1 MKPPGPLFPLACKSA
16 PLCWVTMGACKCTW
30 PPAAPS
36 TAAAFAVTT
45 AVLVM
50 LRLWPALIETVPP
63 DALLIT
69 LLATVLLAVALFTEV
84 LLTAELICRG
94 DGGGA
99 KVRLMAGVKLKV
111 LLVEPLVVPP
121 VAAAELLD
129 ALLDALLAEPVD
141 APALEPAATLMMV
154 V

>member
-1 MKPPGPLFPLACKSA
+1 
-16 PLCWVTMGACKCTW
+16 
-30 PPAAPS
+30 
-36 TAAAFAVTT
+36 
-45 AVLVM
+45 M
-50 LRLWPALIETVPP
+50 LRLWPALIEIVPP
-63 DALLIT
+63 AALLIT
-69 LLATVLLAVALFTEV
+69 LLATVLLSVVLFTAV

-111 LLVEPLVVPP
+111 LLVVPP

-129 ALLDALLAEPVD
+129 ALLDALIVEPGD
-141 APALEPAATLMMV
+141 TPALEPAATLMIV

>member
-1 MKPPGPLFPLACKSA
+1 
-16 PLCWVTMGACKCTW
+16 
-30 PPAAPS
+30 
-36 TAAAFAVTT
+36 
-45 AVLVM
+45 M

-69 LLATVLLAVALFTEV
+69 LLAAVLLAVVLFTEV

-111 LLVEPLVVPP
+111 LLVAPPAEVVVPLVVPLAVLL
-121 VAAAELLD
+121 VALLVD
-129 ALLDALLAEPVD
+129 AL
-141 APALEPAATLMMV
+141 ALEPAATLMMV

>member
-1 MKPPGPLFPLACKSA
+1 
-16 PLCWVTMGACKCTW
+16 
-30 PPAAPS
+30 
-36 TAAAFAVTT
+36 
-45 AVLVM
+45 M

-69 LLATVLLAVALFTEV
+69 LLATV

-111 LLVEPLVVPP
+111 LLVEPLV
-121 VAAAELLD
+121 AAAELLD

-141 APALEPAATLMMV
+141 APALEPAATLMIV

>member
-1 MKPPGPLFPLACKSA
+1 MALTS
-16 PLCWVTMGACKCTW
+16 
-30 PPAAPS
+30 
-36 TAAAFAVTT
+36 

-63 DALLIT
+63 AALFIT
-69 LLATVLLAVALFTEV
+69 LLATVLLAVELFTEA

-111 LLVEPLVVPP
+111 LLVEPP
-121 VAAAELLD
+121 VAVAELLD
-129 ALLDALLAEPVD
+129 ALLVEPVD
-141 APALEPAATLMMV
+141 TPALEPAATLMMV

>member
-1 MKPPGPLFPLACKSA
+1 
-16 PLCWVTMGACKCTW
+16 
-30 PPAAPS
+30 
-36 TAAAFAVTT
+36 
-45 AVLVM
+45 M

-63 DALLIT
+63 AALLIT
-69 LLATVLLAVALFTEV
+69 LLA
-84 LLTAELICRG
+84 AELICRG

-111 LLVEPLVVPP
+111 LLVEPLV
-121 VAAAELLD
+121 AAAE
-129 ALLDALLAEPVD
+129 LLDALLAEPVD

>member
-1 MKPPGPLFPLACKSA
+1 
-16 PLCWVTMGACKCTW
+16 
-30 PPAAPS
+30 
-36 TAAAFAVTT
+36 
-45 AVLVM
+45 M

-63 DALLIT
+63 VALLIT
-69 LLATVLLAVALFTEV
+69 LLAAV

-111 LLVEPLVVPP
+111 LLVVPLVALL
-121 VAAAELLD
+121 VALLVD
-129 ALLDALLAEPVD
+129 AL
-141 APALEPAATLMMV
+141 ALEPAATLMMV

>member
-1 MKPPGPLFPLACKSA
+1 
-16 PLCWVTMGACKCTW
+16 
-30 PPAAPS
+30 
-36 TAAAFAVTT
+36 
-45 AVLVM
+45 M

-69 LLATVLLAVALFTEV
+69 LLATVLLAVVLFTEV
-84 LLTAELICRG
+84 LLTAELICIG

-99 KVRLMAGVKLKV
+99 KLRLMAGVKLKV
-111 LLVEPLVVPP
+111 PLVV
-121 VAAAELLD
+121 LLVV
-129 ALLDALLAEPVD
+129 LLVD

>member
-1 MKPPGPLFPLACKSA
+1 
-16 PLCWVTMGACKCTW
+16 MGACRCTW

-63 DALLIT
+63 AALLIT
-69 LLATVLLAVALFTEV
+69 LLAAV

-111 LLVEPLVVPP
+111 LLVVLL

-129 ALLDALLAEPVD
+129 ASLVTEPADALVD
-141 APALEPAATLMMV
+141 ALALEPAATLMMV

>member
-1 MKPPGPLFPLACKSA
+1 
-16 PLCWVTMGACKCTW
+16 
-30 PPAAPS
+30 
-36 TAAAFAVTT
+36 
-45 AVLVM
+45 M

-69 LLATVLLAVALFTEV
+69 LLAAV

-111 LLVEPLVVPP
+111 LLVVPLVA
-121 VAAAELLD
+121 VAE
-129 ALLDALLAEPVD
+129 LLDALLAEPADALVD
-141 APALEPAATLMMV
+141 ALALEPAATLMMV

>member
-1 MKPPGPLFPLACKSA
+1 
-16 PLCWVTMGACKCTW
+16 
-30 PPAAPS
+30 
-36 TAAAFAVTT
+36 
-45 AVLVM
+45 M

-69 LLATVLLAVALFTEV
+69 LLATVLLAVVLFTEV
-84 LLTAELICRG
+84 LLTAELICSG

-111 LLVEPLVVPP
+111 LLVVLLVEPP
-121 VAAAELLD
+121 AEV
-129 ALLDALLAEPVD
+129 AEPVD

>member
-1 MKPPGPLFPLACKSA
+1 MAL
-16 PLCWVTMGACKCTW
+16 
-30 PPAAPS
+30 
-36 TAAAFAVTT
+36 TT

-63 DALLIT
+63 VALLIT
-69 LLATVLLAVALFTEV
+69 LLAAVLLAVVLFTEA

-111 LLVEPLVVPP
+111 LLVVPLVALL
-121 VAAAELLD
+121 VALLVD
-129 ALLDALLAEPVD
+129 AL
-141 APALEPAATLMMV
+141 ALEPAATLMMV

>member
-1 MKPPGPLFPLACKSA
+1 
-16 PLCWVTMGACKCTW
+16 
-30 PPAAPS
+30 
-36 TAAAFAVTT
+36 
-45 AVLVM
+45 M

-111 LLVEPLVVPP
+111 LLFVQP
-121 VAAAELLD
+121 VSVAEIVDELLF
-129 ALLDALLAEPVD
+129 ALLSEPVD
-141 APALEPAATLMMV
+141 AHALEPAATLMMV

>member
-1 MKPPGPLFPLACKSA
+1 
-16 PLCWVTMGACKCTW
+16 
-30 PPAAPS
+30 
-36 TAAAFAVTT
+36 
-45 AVLVM
+45 M

-63 DALLIT
+63 AALLIT
-69 LLATVLLAVALFTEV
+69 LLATV

-111 LLVEPLVVPP
+111 LLVVLL

-129 ALLDALLAEPVD
+129 TLLDTLLDALLAEPVD
-141 APALEPAATLMMV
+141 ALVEALALEPAATLMMV

>member
-1 MKPPGPLFPLACKSA
+1 MKPPGPLLPLACKSA

-63 DALLIT
+63 AALLIT
-69 LLATVLLAVALFTEV
+69 LLA
-84 LLTAELICRG
+84 AELICRG

>member
-1 MKPPGPLFPLACKSA
+1 
-16 PLCWVTMGACKCTW
+16 
-30 PPAAPS
+30 
-36 TAAAFAVTT
+36 
-45 AVLVM
+45 M

-69 LLATVLLAVALFTEV
+69 LLATVLL
-84 LLTAELICRG
+84 TAELICSG

-111 LLVEPLVVPP
+111 LLVEPP
-121 VAAAELLD
+121 VAVTELLD
-129 ALLDALLAEPVD
+129 APLVTEPADAPVD
-141 APALEPAATLMMV
+141 ALVLEPAATLMMV

>member
-1 MKPPGPLFPLACKSA
+1 
-16 PLCWVTMGACKCTW
+16 
-30 PPAAPS
+30 
-36 TAAAFAVTT
+36 
-45 AVLVM
+45 M

-63 DALLIT
+63 AALLIT

-111 LLVEPLVVPP
+111 LLFVPP
-121 VAAAELLD
+121 VAVAELLD

>member
-1 MKPPGPLFPLACKSA
+1 
-16 PLCWVTMGACKCTW
+16 
-30 PPAAPS
+30 
-36 TAAAFAVTT
+36 
-45 AVLVM
+45 M

-111 LLVEPLVVPP
+111 LLFVLLVV
-121 VAAAELLD
+121 LL
-129 ALLDALLAEPVD
+129 VD

>member
-1 MKPPGPLFPLACKSA
+1 MPLACKSA

-63 DALLIT
+63 AALLIT
-69 LLATVLLAVALFTEV
+69 LLATV

-129 ALLDALLAEPVD
+129 ALLAEPADALVEAL
-141 APALEPAATLMMV
+141 ALEPAATLMMV

>member
-1 MKPPGPLFPLACKSA
+1 
-16 PLCWVTMGACKCTW
+16 
-30 PPAAPS
+30 
-36 TAAAFAVTT
+36 
-45 AVLVM
+45 M

-69 LLATVLLAVALFTEV
+69 LLATV

-129 ALLDALLAEPVD
+129 ALLAEPADALVEAL
-141 APALEPAATLMMV
+141 ALEPAATLMMV

>member
-1 MKPPGPLFPLACKSA
+1 
-16 PLCWVTMGACKCTW
+16 
-30 PPAAPS
+30 
-36 TAAAFAVTT
+36 
-45 AVLVM
+45 M

-63 DALLIT
+63 AALLIT
-69 LLATVLLAVALFTEV
+69 LLATVLLAKVLLAVALFTEV

-111 LLVEPLVVPP
+111 LLVVPP
-121 VAAAELLD
+121 VAVAE
-129 ALLDALLAEPVD
+129 LLDALLAEPVE
-141 APALEPAATLMMV
+141 APALEPAATLMIV

>member
-1 MKPPGPLFPLACKSA
+1 
-16 PLCWVTMGACKCTW
+16 
-30 PPAAPS
+30 
-36 TAAAFAVTT
+36 
-45 AVLVM
+45 M

-63 DALLIT
+63 AALLIT
-69 LLATVLLAVALFTEV
+69 LLAAV

-111 LLVEPLVVPP
+111 LLVEP
-121 VAAAELLD
+121 AD
-129 ALLDALLAEPVD
+129 AL
-141 APALEPAATLMMV
+141 ALEPAATLMMV

>member
-1 MKPPGPLFPLACKSA
+1 
-16 PLCWVTMGACKCTW
+16 
-30 PPAAPS
+30 
-36 TAAAFAVTT
+36 
-45 AVLVM
+45 M

>member
-1 MKPPGPLFPLACKSA
+1 
-16 PLCWVTMGACKCTW
+16 
-30 PPAAPS
+30 
-36 TAAAFAVTT
+36 
-45 AVLVM
+45 M

-69 LLATVLLAVALFTEV
+69 LLATV

-111 LLVEPLVVPP
+111 LLVEPLV
-121 VAAAELLD
+121 AAAELLD
-129 ALLDALLAEPVD
+129 ALLDALLAEPAD
-141 APALEPAATLMMV
+141 ALVEALALEPAATLMMV